1 MKLLYS
7 SKDNL
12 VWLNTWNERSKT
24 LAKPYVDTYLQA
36 PPDWLLDPISG
47 IMNTSPGP
55 ACFPLKQFMNE
66 MLVNIF
72 FHIKIKLRG
81 IVYQN
86 FL

>member
-1 MKLLYS
+1 MGGICCDEIFVLCMDEHY
-7 SKDNL
+7 
-12 VWLNTWNERSKT
+12 RSKNQ
-24 LAKPYVDTYLQA
+24 AKPMFETYLQA